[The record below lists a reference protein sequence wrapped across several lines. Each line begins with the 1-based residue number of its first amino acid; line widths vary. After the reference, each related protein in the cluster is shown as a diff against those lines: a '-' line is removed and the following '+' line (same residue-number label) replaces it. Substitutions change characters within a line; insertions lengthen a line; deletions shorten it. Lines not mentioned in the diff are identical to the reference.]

1 MASWWDDGKGWLG
14 ASVAAPLVLFVAT
27 ICPTVAFGDSG
38 ELIAAAA
45 GLGVAHPPGY
55 PLYTLLAWLALQIP
69 LGQPALSVNLLSAL
83 FGALTCGAVAWFIR
97 RATGS
102 AVAAVSAA
110 LALGVSSTFWQV
122 STVAEV
128 YTLHLFF
135 MIAMLSAAQAIG
147 DTSGKARRT
156 ALLLA
161 AAALGLGLAHH
172 PTIVLAVPAALVLLL
187 RRPRPPGA
195 PAGSATGLPA
205 RLPARTLVVAA
216 ALVVVTPLVFDLTLM
231 WRARLDPPS
240 NWGFAT
246 DLRSLWIHIS
256 ATTYRHL
263 DLGWIGLLRG
273 AAWSKLGML
282 LREELTPMMW
292 PLALIGIVGIP
303 RGGHGAPLPRIRLAL
318 ALLVGASAIFG
329 LRYATEDVAVFYL
342 PVFVG
347 LAVAGGFGVARLR
360 AHARP
365 AVRATGLVAALL
377 FVLFPA
383 LDHFSSR
390 DMRGFTAAVDYA
402 RDILDTVPRDGVL
415 FVEVDDSFGVLYLRQ
430 VLGERPDITVYDR
443 DGTLFDDV
451 VIDLPLP
458 RGAGEPAWSYRM
470 RVEQSFIDREL
481 AGDARREIMFIGWP
495 GYEVPP
501 RYRLEPVGLLYRVSR
516 RDDPPPD
523 VAAVWRGY
531 REEAV
536 RSQAERVNDGF
547 ALGIA
552 ATYPLARGER
562 ALHLGRRQEADTH
575 FADALRLGRHIA
587 GTHNYVGTLYGRI
600 GDYDQAIAAF
610 RRALEIKPVDT
621 GTWNN
626 LALAYRR
633 AGRNDEARRAWESS
647 LALVPHQG
655 QVRVAL
661 RELETE

>member
-1 MASWWDDGKGWLG
+1 MASWWGDGKGWLG

-110 LALGVSSTFWQV
+110 LALAVSSTFWQV

-195 PAGSATGLPA
+195 PAGCATGLPA

-273 AAWSKLGML
+273 AAWSKFGML

-292 PLALIGIVGIP
+292 PLALMGIFGIP
-303 RGGHGAPLPRIRLAL
+303 RGGHGALLPRIRLAL

-347 LAVAGGFGVARLR
+347 LAVAHKNQPV
-360 AHARP
+360 
-365 AVRATGLVAALL
+365 LVAVLDDLERASLLMALISNGRAVTIFDPAGTQYESSQIL
-377 FVLFPA
+377 DECHFYAVIAEQTNDVADSGMAPA
-383 LDHFSSR
+383 LWICR
-390 DMRGFTAAVDYA
+390 M
-402 RDILDTVPRDGVL
+402 
-415 FVEVDDSFGVLYLRQ
+415 
-430 VLGERPDITVYDR
+430 
-443 DGTLFDDV
+443 
-451 VIDLPLP
+451 DL
-458 RGAGEPAWSYRM
+458 S
-470 RVEQSFIDREL
+470 
-481 AGDARREIMFIGWP
+481 
-495 GYEVPP
+495 
-501 RYRLEPVGLLYRVSR
+501 
-516 RDDPPPD
+516 
-523 VAAVWRGY
+523 
-531 REEAV
+531 
-536 RSQAERVNDGF
+536 AE
-547 ALGIA
+547 
-552 ATYPLARGER
+552 
-562 ALHLGRRQEADTH
+562 QEADFNQWYDSNFITKLESVPD
-575 FADALRLGRHIA
+575 FIRRRTFRTVRGEVPQYAIVAEIDIKNVFKIPRFAEQLEADAMMHSLIFLMDRAHQDCGLRL
-587 GTHNYVGTLYGRI
+587 
-600 GDYDQAIAAF
+600 
-610 RRALEIKPVDT
+610 
-621 GTWNN
+621 
-626 LALAYRR
+626 
-633 AGRNDEARRAWESS
+633 SS
-647 LALVPHQG
+647 FNSIQP
-655 QVRVAL
+655 
-661 RELETE
+661 